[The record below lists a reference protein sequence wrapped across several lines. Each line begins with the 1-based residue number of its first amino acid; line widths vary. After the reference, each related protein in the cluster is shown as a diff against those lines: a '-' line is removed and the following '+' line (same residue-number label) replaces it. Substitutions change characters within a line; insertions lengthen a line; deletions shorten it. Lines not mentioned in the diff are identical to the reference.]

1 MIAYQSLLITNKI
14 TRSKKPYYIAQ
25 KMNLKTPN
33 ENQIFPQ
40 RQAFTIPM
48 VIMTHGLFEQA
59 QKDNVTVS
67 IMVGGGCNFGHFCNM
82 IYRNIFCLIFINNTC
97 KGMDYG
103 TLKTV
108 YANTFPVNLCF

>member
-1 MIAYQSLLITNKI
+1 MIAYQSLLITYKI

-48 VIMTHGLFEQA
+48 AGVSGELSITRSGFCYRSARLFNSLPLQLRSCATAGAFKNGVKKWVTE
-59 QKDNVTVS
+59 NVP
-67 IMVGGGCNFGHFCNM
+67 I
-82 IYRNIFCLIFINNTC
+82 
-97 KGMDYG
+97 K
-103 TLKTV
+103 
-108 YANTFPVNLCF
+108 PP